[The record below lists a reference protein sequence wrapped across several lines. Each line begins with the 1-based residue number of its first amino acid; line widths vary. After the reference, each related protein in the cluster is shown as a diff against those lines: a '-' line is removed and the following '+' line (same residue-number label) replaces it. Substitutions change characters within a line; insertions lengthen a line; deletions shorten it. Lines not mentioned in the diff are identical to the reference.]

1 MSGLLEYNWRFA
13 GRTHLVRDRCVI
25 DNVSVTVSA
34 MIHIKLGGLELFT
47 LKTGLEGLN
56 YAN

>member
-1 MSGLLEYNWRFA
+1 MSCLLEDNWLFG
-13 GRTHLVRDRCVI
+13 GRIRLVRDRCVI
-25 DNVSVTVSA
+25 DSVSVTVSA
-34 MIHIKLGGLELFT
+34 RIHIKLGGSELFT